1 MLIHQKELEEKIVEA
16 NRLYREGNPI
26 MSDKEYDALVEELKT
41 HFPKSKVF
49 EKAIVEES
57 VKGDRM
63 ERLPFPMFSLE
74 KVKMV
79 DEIVRWVKDVWELS
93 PNDRV
98 VITPK
103 YDGISLLVDET
114 TNDCWTRGDGTE
126 GQNSRDHYR
135 YVNHGNPMNKK
146 GCFTFGEAIIP
157 IGMFLKNVKPLGY
170 KSARNAVA
178 GAFNAD
184 DFNAQVLGNTAY
196 VRYGIMDSD
205 RDKSMQLAELRND
218 YGNYAT
224 QYWVT
229 SAGVFDDN
237 KTALTYLNDLFES
250 IKNFKCDGLVIE
262 VDNKTKREELGRLP
276 NGNPRY
282 AIAYKNPDWQERY
295 TTKVQKI
302 EWSVSKDGKA
312 KPVIVFSPVEFD
324 GATVSRCTGYNAKY
338 ITDNHISPN
347 AYIVVSR
354 SGDVIPKH
362 LETVSYSVELFRE
375 MCDGMM
381 ICPSCGN
388 PLKWDETLTDI
399 VCINPDCKEKKIKQ
413 IAYFFATLE
422 TEEMQEATIRKFYEG
437 GLDSVEKIV
446 NVSEK
451 ELSQIGGIGAKLSK
465 KLRGQFD
472 KYADNG
478 VSFAKILTAYN
489 VFGGVIGEK
498 TCQMI
503 FDSLSDEDIDTIF
516 KEGKTPMESLLAV
529 PGVAETTAKIFNNGI
544 GLFFYIIEN
553 SPFPISYVK
562 NNVVL
567 ADNPESVC
575 FTGFRNKQ
583 WEERLVKEGHKIVS
597 SVSKNTTILVTK
609 DKESSSSKIKKAK
622 DLNIPILTPEEFEIR
637 IGWKEI

>member
-16 NRLYREGNPI
+16 NRLYREGNPV
-26 MSDKEYDALVEELKT
+26 MSDKEYDSMKEELER
-41 HFPKSKVF
+41 HFPDSDILKKS
-49 EKAIVEES
+49 IVEES

-63 ERLPFPMFSLE
+63 EKLPYPMFSLE
-74 KVKMV
+74 KVKTV
-79 DEIVRWVKDVWELS
+79 DEIVRWAKDVWELS
-93 PNDRV
+93 SNDRV

-135 YVNHGNPMNKK
+135 YVNHGNPINKR

-157 IGMFLKNVKPLGY
+157 IGMFLKNIKPLGY

-205 RDKSMQLAELRND
+205 RDKSMQLAELYND
-218 YGNYAT
+218 YDPYAT

-229 SAGVFDDN
+229 SAGVFDDE

-262 VDNKTKREELGRLP
+262 VDNKKKRDDLGRLP

-302 EWSVSKDGKA
+302 EWSISKDGKS
-312 KPVIVFSPVEFD
+312 KPVIVFDPVEFD

-338 ITDNHISPN
+338 ITDNHISPK

-375 MCDGMM
+375 MCDSMM
-381 ICPSCGN
+381 ICPSCGE

-413 IAYFFATLE
+413 ITYFFATLE

-446 NVSEK
+446 NASEK

-516 KEGKTPMESLLAV
+516 KEGKAPMKSLLAV

-544 GLFFYIIEN
+544 GIFFNIIED
-553 SPFPISYVK
+553 SPFPISYIK
-562 NNVVL
+562 NNTVL

-575 FTGFRNKQ
+575 FTGFRNKE
-583 WEERLVKEGHKIVS
+583 WEERLSKEGHKVVS
-597 SVSKNTTILVTK
+597 GVSKNTTILVTK
-609 DKESSSSKIKKAK
+609 DKESSSSKVKKAK
-622 DLNIPILTPEEFEIR
+622 ELSIPILTPEEFETKM
-637 IGWKEI
+637 GWKEK

>member
-1 MLIHQKELEEKIVEA
+1 MIIHQKELEEKIIEA
-16 NRLYREGNPI
+16 NRLYREGNPV
-26 MSDKEYDALVEELKT
+26 MSDKEYDSMKESLGKYFPDSDILK
-41 HFPKSKVF
+41 KS
-49 EKAIVEES
+49 IVEES

-63 ERLPFPMFSLE
+63 EKLPFPMFSLE
-74 KVKMV
+74 KVKTV

-196 VRYGIMDSD
+196 IRYGIMDSD
-205 RDKSMQLAELRND
+205 RDKSMQLAELYND
-218 YGNYAT
+218 YDPYAT

-229 SAGVFDDN
+229 SAGVFDDE

-262 VDNKTKREELGRLP
+262 VDNKKKRDDLGRLP

-302 EWSVSKDGKA
+302 EWSISKDGKS
-312 KPVIVFSPVEFD
+312 KPVIVFDPVEFD

-381 ICPSCGN
+381 ICPSCGE
-388 PLKWDETLTDI
+388 PLRWDETLTDI
-399 VCINPDCKEKKIKQ
+399 ICANPDCKEKKIKQ
-413 IAYFFATLE
+413 ITYFFATLE

-446 NVSEK
+446 NASEK

-544 GLFFYIIEN
+544 GLFFYIIGS

-562 NNVVL
+562 NNTVL

-575 FTGFRNKQ
+575 FTGFRNKE
-583 WEERLVKEGHKIVS
+583 WEERLSKEGHKVVS
-597 SVSKNTTILVTK
+597 GVSKNTTILVTK
-609 DKESSSSKIKKAK
+609 DKESSSSKVKKAK
-622 DLNIPILTPEEFEIR
+622 ELSIPILTPEEFETKM
-637 IGWKEI
+637 GWKEK

>member
-16 NRLYREGNPI
+16 NRLYREGNPV
-26 MSDKEYDALVEELKT
+26 MSDKEYDRMKEELER
-41 HFPKSKVF
+41 HFPDSDILKKS
-49 EKAIVEES
+49 IVEES

-63 ERLPFPMFSLE
+63 EKLPYPMFSLE
-74 KVKMV
+74 KVKTV

-93 PNDRV
+93 SNDRI

-205 RDKSMQLAELRND
+205 RDKSMQLAELYND
-218 YGNYAT
+218 YDPYAT

-229 SAGVFDDN
+229 SAGVFDDE

-262 VDNKTKREELGRLP
+262 VDNKKKRGDLGRLP

-302 EWSVSKDGKA
+302 EWSVSKDGKS
-312 KPVIVFSPVEFD
+312 KPVIVFDPVEFD
-324 GATVSRCTGYNAKY
+324 GATVTRCTGYNAKY
-338 ITDNHISPN
+338 ITDNHICPN
-347 AYIVVSR
+347 AYIVVTR

-362 LETVSYSVELFRE
+362 LETLKYSVECFE
-375 MCDGMM
+375 GMCDSMM
-381 ICPSCGN
+381 FCPSCGE
-388 PLKWDETLTDI
+388 PLRWDANLTDL
-399 VCINPDCKEKKIKQ
+399 VCVNPNCDEKAVKQ
-413 IAYFFATLE
+413 LVYFFATLG

-446 NVSEK
+446 NASEK

-503 FDSLSDEDIDTIF
+503 FDSLSDEDVKVLFNDGTLPNKTLLSID
-516 KEGKTPMESLLAV
+516 
-529 PGVAETTAKIFNNGI
+529 GVAETTATSFNNG
-544 GLFFYIIEN
+544 LAVFFNIIED

-575 FTGFRNKQ
+575 FTGFRNKE
-583 WEERLVKEGHKIVS
+583 WEERLSKEGHKVVS
-597 SVSKNTTILVTK
+597 GVSKNTTILVTK
-609 DKESSSSKIKKAK
+609 DKESSSSKVKKAK
-622 DLNIPILTPEEFEIR
+622 ELSIPILTPEEFETKMR
-637 IGWKEI
+637 WKEK

>member
-26 MSDKEYDALVEELKT
+26 MSDKEYDSMKESLEKYFPDSDILK
-41 HFPKSKVF
+41 KS
-49 EKAIVEES
+49 IVEES

-63 ERLPFPMFSLE
+63 EKLPYPMFSLE
-74 KVKMV
+74 KVKTV
-79 DEIVRWVKDVWELS
+79 DEIVRWAKDVWGLS
-93 PNDRV
+93 SNDRV

-135 YVNHGNPMNKK
+135 YVNHGNPMGKK
-146 GCFTFGEAIIP
+146 SCFTFGEAIIP

-205 RDKSMQLAELRND
+205 RDKSMQLAELYNGYD
-218 YGNYAT
+218 PYAT

-262 VDNKTKREELGRLP
+262 VDNKKKRDVLGRLP

-282 AIAYKNPDWQERY
+282 AIAYKNPDWQERH

-302 EWSVSKDGKA
+302 EWSISKDGKS
-312 KPVIVFSPVEFD
+312 KPVIVFDPVEFD

-362 LETVSYSVELFRE
+362 LETVGYSVELFRE
-375 MCDGMM
+375 MCDSMM
-381 ICPSCGN
+381 TCPSCGE

-422 TEEMQEATIRKFYEG
+422 TEEMQEATVRKFYEG
-437 GLDSVEKIV
+437 GVDSVGKIV
-446 NVSEK
+446 NASEK

-503 FDSLSDEDIDTIF
+503 FDSLSKEDIDTIF
-516 KEGKTPMESLLAV
+516 KEGKAPMESLLAV

-544 GLFFYIIEN
+544 GTFFYIIGS

-562 NNVVL
+562 NNTVL

-575 FTGFRNKQ
+575 FTGFRNKE
-583 WEERLVKEGHKIVS
+583 WEERLSKEGHKVVS
-597 SVSKNTTILVTK
+597 GVSKNTTILVTK
-609 DKESSSSKIKKAK
+609 DKESSSSKVKKAK
-622 DLNIPILTPEEFEIR
+622 ELSVLILTPEEFETKM
-637 IGWKEI
+637 GWKEK

>member
-26 MSDKEYDALVEELKT
+26 MSDKEYDSMKEGLEKYFPDSDILK
-41 HFPKSKVF
+41 KS
-49 EKAIVEES
+49 IVEES

-63 ERLPFPMFSLE
+63 EKLPYPMFSLE
-74 KVKMV
+74 KVKTV
-79 DEIVRWVKDVWELS
+79 DEIVRWAKDVWGLS
-93 PNDRV
+93 SNDRV

-135 YVNHGNPMNKK
+135 YVNHGNPMNKR

-282 AIAYKNPDWQERY
+282 AIAYKNPDWQERF
-295 TTKVQKI
+295 TTKVKKI
-302 EWSVSKDGKA
+302 EWSISKDGKA
-312 KPVIVFSPVEFD
+312 KPVIVFDPVEFD

-437 GLDSVEKIV
+437 GLDSVKKIV
-446 NVSEK
+446 NASEK

-575 FTGFRNKQ
+575 FTGFRNKE
-583 WEERLVKEGHKIVS
+583 WEERLSKEGYKVVS
-597 SVSKNTTILVTK
+597 GVSKNTTILVTK
-609 DKESSSSKIKKAK
+609 DKESSSSKVKKAK
-622 DLNIPILTPEEFEIR
+622 ELSIPILTPEEFEIKM
-637 IGWKEI
+637 GWKEK

>member
-1 MLIHQKELEEKIVEA
+1 MHQKELEEKFVEA
-16 NRLYREGNPI
+16 NRLYREGNPV
-26 MSDKEYDALVEELKT
+26 MTDKEYDRMKEELER
-41 HFPKSKVF
+41 HFPDSDILK
-49 EKAIVEES
+49 KAIVEES

-63 ERLPFPMFSLE
+63 EKLPFPMFSLE
-74 KVKMV
+74 KVKTV
-79 DEIVRWVKDVWELS
+79 DEIVRWIKDVWELS
-93 PNDRV
+93 SNDRI

-196 VRYGIMDSD
+196 IRYGIMDSD
-205 RDKSMQLAELRND
+205 RDKSMQLAELYND
-218 YGNYAT
+218 YDPYAT

-312 KPVIVFSPVEFD
+312 KPVIVFDPVEFD

-446 NVSEK
+446 NASEK

-516 KEGKTPMESLLAV
+516 KEDKAPKKSLLAV

-544 GLFFYIIEN
+544 GIFFNIIED

-562 NNVVL
+562 NNTVL

-575 FTGFRNKQ
+575 FTGFRNKE
-583 WEERLVKEGHKIVS
+583 WEERLSKEGHKVVS
-597 SVSKNTTILVTK
+597 GVSKNTTILVTK
-609 DKESSSSKIKKAK
+609 DKESSSSKVKKAK
-622 DLNIPILTPEEFEIR
+622 ELSIPILTPEEFETKM
-637 IGWKEI
+637 GWKER

>member
-26 MSDKEYDALVEELKT
+26 MSDKEYDSMKEGLEKYFPDSDILK
-41 HFPKSKVF
+41 KS
-49 EKAIVEES
+49 IVEES

-63 ERLPFPMFSLE
+63 EKLPYPMFSLE
-74 KVKMV
+74 KVKTV
-79 DEIVRWVKDVWELS
+79 DEIVRWTKDVWGLS
-93 PNDRV
+93 SNDRI

-229 SAGVFDDN
+229 SAGVFDDE

-381 ICPSCGN
+381 ICPSCGE
-388 PLKWDETLTDI
+388 PLRWDANLTDL
-399 VCINPDCKEKKIKQ
+399 VCVNPNCDEKAVKQ
-413 IAYFFATLE
+413 LVYFFATLG
-422 TEEMQEATIRKFYEG
+422 TEEMQEATVRKLYKG
-437 GLDSVEKIV
+437 GLLSVENIV
-446 NVSEK
+446 NATEK
-451 ELSQIGGIGAKLSK
+451 ELEKIEGIGKSLSK
-465 KLRGQFD
+465 KLRKQFD
-472 KYADNG
+472 SYVDDG
-478 VSFAKILTAYN
+478 VPFARILTAYN

-503 FDSLSDEDIDTIF
+503 FNSLSKDQIDYMF
-516 KEGKTPMESLLAV
+516 ENGEVPLKDLLSID
-529 PGVAETTAKIFNNGI
+529 GIAETTAKAFNDGLK
-544 GLFFYIIEN
+544 LFFYLCSGTPVSISFIQEETVEN
-553 SPFPISYVK
+553 
-562 NNVVL
+562 
-567 ADNPESVC
+567 DNPESVC

-583 WEERLVKEGHKIVS
+583 WEERLVKEGHKVVS
-597 SVSKNTTILVTK
+597 GVSKNTTILVTK
-609 DKESSSSKIKKAK
+609 DKESSSSKVKKAK
-622 DLNIPILTPEEFEIR
+622 DLNIPILTPEEFEIK

>member
-1 MLIHQKELEEKIVEA
+1 MIIHQKELEEKIIEA

-26 MSDKEYDALVEELKT
+26 MSDKEYDSMKERLEK
-41 HFPKSKVF
+41 HFPDSDILK
-49 EKAIVEES
+49 KAIVEES

-74 KVKMV
+74 KVKTV

-93 PNDRV
+93 SNDRV

-196 VRYGIMDSD
+196 IRYGIMDSD
-205 RDKSMQLAELRND
+205 RDKSMQLAELYND
-218 YGNYAT
+218 YDPYAT

-295 TTKVQKI
+295 TTKVKKI

-312 KPVIVFSPVEFD
+312 KPVIVFDPVEFD

-381 ICPSCGN
+381 ICPSCGE
-388 PLKWDETLTDI
+388 PLRWDANLTDL
-399 VCINPDCKEKKIKQ
+399 VCVNPNCDEKAVKQ
-413 IAYFFATLE
+413 LVYFFATLG
-422 TEEMQEATIRKFYEG
+422 TEEMQEATVRKLYKG
-437 GLDSVEKIV
+437 GLLSVENIV
-446 NVSEK
+446 NATEK
-451 ELSQIGGIGAKLSK
+451 ELEKIEGIGKSLSK
-465 KLRGQFD
+465 KLRKQFD
-472 KYADNG
+472 SYVDDG
-478 VSFAKILTAYN
+478 VPFARILTAYN

-503 FDSLSDEDIDTIF
+503 FNSLSKDQIDYMF
-516 KEGKTPMESLLAV
+516 ENGEVPLKDLLSID
-529 PGVAETTAKIFNNGI
+529 GIAETTAKAFNDGLK
-544 GLFFYIIEN
+544 LFFYLCSGTPVSISFIQEETVEN
-553 SPFPISYVK
+553 
-562 NNVVL
+562 
-567 ADNPESVC
+567 DNPESVC

-583 WEERLVKEGHKIVS
+583 WEERLVKEGHKVVS
-597 SVSKNTTILVTK
+597 GVSKNTTILVTK
-609 DKESSSSKIKKAK
+609 DKESSSSKVKKAK
-622 DLNIPILTPEEFEIR
+622 ELSIPILTPEEFETKMR
-637 IGWKEI
+637 WKEK

>member
-26 MSDKEYDALVEELKT
+26 MSDKEYDSMKEGLEKYFPDSDILK
-41 HFPKSKVF
+41 KS
-49 EKAIVEES
+49 IVEES

-63 ERLPFPMFSLE
+63 EKLPYPMFSLE
-74 KVKMV
+74 KVKTV
-79 DEIVRWVKDVWELS
+79 DEIVRWTKDVWGLS
-93 PNDRV
+93 SNDRI

-196 VRYGIMDSD
+196 IRYGIMDSD
-205 RDKSMQLAELRND
+205 RDKSMQLAELYND
-218 YGNYAT
+218 YDPYAT

-229 SAGVFDDN
+229 SAGVFDDE

-381 ICPSCGN
+381 ICPSCGE
-388 PLKWDETLTDI
+388 PLRWDANLTDL
-399 VCINPDCKEKKIKQ
+399 VCVNPNCDEKAVKQ
-413 IAYFFATLE
+413 LVYFFATLG
-422 TEEMQEATIRKFYEG
+422 TEEMQEATVRKLYKG
-437 GLDSVEKIV
+437 GLLSVENIV
-446 NVSEK
+446 NATEK
-451 ELSQIGGIGAKLSK
+451 ELEKIEGIGKSLSK
-465 KLRGQFD
+465 KLRKQFD
-472 KYADNG
+472 SYVDDG
-478 VSFAKILTAYN
+478 VPFARILTAYN

-503 FDSLSDEDIDTIF
+503 FNSLSKDQIDYMF
-516 KEGKTPMESLLAV
+516 ENGEVPLKDLLSID
-529 PGVAETTAKIFNNGI
+529 GIAETTAKAFNDGLK
-544 GLFFYIIEN
+544 LFFYLCSGTPVSISFIQEETVEN
-553 SPFPISYVK
+553 
-562 NNVVL
+562 
-567 ADNPESVC
+567 DNPESVC

-583 WEERLVKEGHKIVS
+583 WEERLVKEGHKVVS
-597 SVSKNTTILVTK
+597 GVSKNTTILVTK
-609 DKESSSSKIKKAK
+609 DKESSSSKVKKAK
-622 DLNIPILTPEEFEIR
+622 DLNIPILTPEEFEIK

>member
-16 NRLYREGNPI
+16 NRLYREGNPVI
-26 MSDKEYDALVEELKT
+26 SDKEYDRMKEELER
-41 HFPKSKVF
+41 HFPDSDILK
-49 EKAIVEES
+49 KAIVEES

-74 KVKMV
+74 KVKTV
-79 DEIVRWVKDVWELS
+79 DEIVRWAKDVWELS

-103 YDGISLLVDET
+103 YDGISLLVDEI

-146 GCFTFGEAIIP
+146 GCFTFGEAIVP

-282 AIAYKNPDWQERY
+282 AIAYKNPDWQERFI
-295 TTKVQKI
+295 TKVKKI
-302 EWSVSKDGKA
+302 EWSISKDGKA
-312 KPVIVFSPVEFD
+312 KPVIVFDPVEFD

-338 ITDNHISPN
+338 ITDNHICPN
-347 AYIVVSR
+347 AYIVVTR

-362 LETVSYSVELFRE
+362 LETLKYSVECFE
-375 MCDGMM
+375 GMCDSMM
-381 ICPSCGN
+381 FCPSCGE
-388 PLKWDETLTDI
+388 PLKWDATLTDL
-399 VCINPDCKEKKIKQ
+399 VCLNLNCDEKAIKQ
-413 IAYFFATLE
+413 LVYFFATLG
-422 TEEMQEATIRKFYEG
+422 TEEMQEATVRKLYKG
-437 GLDSVEKIV
+437 GLFSIEDIINVTKEELEKI
-446 NVSEK
+446 E
-451 ELSQIGGIGAKLSK
+451 GIGKSLSK
-465 KLRGQFD
+465 KLRKQFD
-472 KYADNG
+472 SYVDDG
-478 VSFAKILTAYN
+478 VPFARVLTAYN

-503 FDSLSDEDIDTIF
+503 FNSLTKDQIDYMF
-516 KEGKTPMESLLAV
+516 ENEEVPMKGLLSID
-529 PGVAETTAKIFNNGI
+529 GIAETTAKSFND
-544 GLFFYIIEN
+544 GLKTFFDLCSGTPVSISFIQEETVEN
-553 SPFPISYVK
+553 
-562 NNVVL
+562 
-567 ADNPESVC
+567 DNPESVC

-609 DKESSSSKIKKAK
+609 DKESSSSKVKKAK
-622 DLNIPILTPEEFEIR
+622 ELSIPILTPEEFETKMR
-637 IGWKEI
+637 WKEK

>member
-1 MLIHQKELEEKIVEA
+1 MIKHQKELEEKFVEA

-26 MSDKEYDALVEELKT
+26 MSDKEYDSMKESLEKYFPDSDILK
-41 HFPKSKVF
+41 KS
-49 EKAIVEES
+49 IVEES

-63 ERLPFPMFSLE
+63 EKLPYPMFSLE
-74 KVKMV
+74 KVKTV
-79 DEIVRWVKDVWELS
+79 DEIAKWVKDVWKLLS
-93 PNDRV
+93 NDRI

-146 GCFTFGEAIIP
+146 GYFTFGEAIIP
-157 IGMFLKNVKPLGY
+157 VGMFLKNVKPLGY
-170 KSARNAVA
+170 KSARNSVA

-184 DFNAQVLGNTAY
+184 EMNPQVLGNTAY
-196 VRYGIMDSD
+196 IRYGIMDLD
-205 RDKSMQLAELRND
+205 RDKSLQLAELYNT
-218 YGNYAT
+218 YEPYAT

-229 SAGVFDDN
+229 SASIFDDE
-237 KTALTYLNDLFES
+237 KSAFDYLNELFELT
-250 IKNFKCDGLVIE
+250 KNFKCDGLVIE
-262 VDNKTKREELGRLP
+262 VDNKKKRDDLGRLP

-302 EWSVSKDGKA
+302 EWSISKDGKS
-312 KPVIVFSPVEFD
+312 KPVIVFDPVEFD

-362 LETVSYSVELFRE
+362 LETVGYSVELFRE
-375 MCDGMM
+375 MCDSMM
-381 ICPSCGN
+381 ICPSCGE

-399 VCINPDCKEKKIKQ
+399 VCTNPDCKEKKIKQ
-413 IAYFFATLE
+413 ITYFFTTLE

-437 GLDSVEKIV
+437 GLDSVGKIV
-446 NVSEK
+446 NASEK
-451 ELSQIGGIGAKLSK
+451 ELSQIGGIGTKLSK

-516 KEGKTPMESLLAV
+516 KEGKAPMESLLAV

-544 GLFFYIIEN
+544 GIFFYIIGS

-562 NNVVL
+562 NNTVL

-575 FTGFRNKQ
+575 FTGFRNKE
-583 WEERLVKEGHKIVS
+583 WEERLPKEGHKVVS
-597 SVSKNTTILVTK
+597 GVSKNTTILVTK
-609 DKESSSSKIKKAK
+609 DKESSSSKVKKAK
-622 DLNIPILTPEEFEIR
+622 ELSIPILTPEEFETKM
-637 IGWKEI
+637 GWKEK

>member
-1 MLIHQKELEEKIVEA
+1 MIIHQKELEEKIIEA

-26 MSDKEYDALVEELKT
+26 MSDKEYDSMKERLEK
-41 HFPKSKVF
+41 HFPDSDILK
-49 EKAIVEES
+49 KAIVEES

-74 KVKMV
+74 KVKTV

-93 PNDRV
+93 SNDRV

-196 VRYGIMDSD
+196 IRYGIMDPD
-205 RDKSMQLAELRND
+205 RDKSMQLAELYND
-218 YGNYAT
+218 YDPYAT

-446 NVSEK
+446 NASEK

-516 KEGKTPMESLLAV
+516 KKGKAPMKSLLAV
-529 PGVAETTAKIFNNGI
+529 PGVAKTTANIFNNGI
-544 GLFFYIIEN
+544 GIFFYIIEN

-575 FTGFRNKQ
+575 FTGFRNKE
-583 WEERLVKEGHKIVS
+583 WEERLSKEGHKVAS
-597 SVSKNTTILVTK
+597 GVSKNTTILVTK
-609 DKESSSSKIKKAK
+609 DKESSSSKVKKAK
-622 DLNIPILTPEEFEIR
+622 ELSIPILTPEEFEIK

>member
-16 NRLYREGNPI
+16 NRLYREGNPV
-26 MSDKEYDALVEELKT
+26 MSDKEYDRMKEELER
-41 HFPKSKVF
+41 HFPDSDILK
-49 EKAIVEES
+49 KAIVEES

-74 KVKMV
+74 KVKTV
-79 DEIVRWVKDVWELS
+79 DEIVRWIKDVWELS
-93 PNDRV
+93 TNDRV

-196 VRYGIMDSD
+196 IRYGIMDSD
-205 RDKSMQLAELRND
+205 RDKSMQLAELYND
-218 YGNYAT
+218 YDPYAT

-229 SAGVFDDN
+229 SVGVFDDE

-262 VDNKTKREELGRLP
+262 VDNKKKRDGLGRLP

-282 AIAYKNPDWQERY
+282 AIAYKNPDWQERH

-302 EWSVSKDGKA
+302 EWSISKDGKS
-312 KPVIVFSPVEFD
+312 KPVIVFDPVEFD

-362 LETVSYSVELFRE
+362 LETVGYSVELFRE
-375 MCDGMM
+375 MCDSMM
-381 ICPSCGN
+381 ICPSCGE

-413 IAYFFATLE
+413 ITYFFATLE

-446 NVSEK
+446 NASEK

-503 FDSLSDEDIDTIF
+503 FDSLSDEDIDVIF
-516 KEGKTPMESLLAV
+516 KEGKTPMESLLVV

-544 GLFFYIIEN
+544 GIFFYIIGS

-562 NNVVL
+562 NNTVL

-575 FTGFRNKQ
+575 FTGFRNKE
-583 WEERLVKEGHKIVS
+583 WEERLSKEGHKVVS
-597 SVSKNTTILVTK
+597 GVSKNTTILVTK
-609 DKESSSSKIKKAK
+609 DKESSSSKVKKAK
-622 DLNIPILTPEEFEIR
+622 ELSVLILTPEEFETKM
-637 IGWKEI
+637 GWKEK

>member
-1 MLIHQKELEEKIVEA
+1 MLIHQKELEEKIIEA

-26 MSDKEYDALVEELKT
+26 MSDKEYDSMKEGLEKYFPDSDILK
-41 HFPKSKVF
+41 
-49 EKAIVEES
+49 KAIVEES

-74 KVKMV
+74 KVKTV

-135 YVNHGNPMNKK
+135 YVNHGNPMNKR

-302 EWSVSKDGKA
+302 EWSISKDGKA

-362 LETVSYSVELFRE
+362 LETLKYSVECFE
-375 MCDGMM
+375 GMCDSMM
-381 ICPSCGN
+381 FCPSCGE
-388 PLKWDETLTDI
+388 PLRWDANLTDL
-399 VCINPDCKEKKIKQ
+399 VCVNPNCDEKAVKQ
-413 IAYFFATLE
+413 LVYFFATLG
-422 TEEMQEATIRKFYEG
+422 TEEMQEATVRKLYKG
-437 GLDSVEKIV
+437 GLLSVENIV
-446 NVSEK
+446 NATEK
-451 ELSQIGGIGAKLSK
+451 ELEKIEGIGKSLSK
-465 KLRGQFD
+465 KLRKQFD
-472 KYADNG
+472 SYVDDG
-478 VSFAKILTAYN
+478 VPFARILTAYN

-503 FDSLSDEDIDTIF
+503 FNSLSKDQIDYMF
-516 KEGKTPMESLLAV
+516 ENGEVPLKDLLSID
-529 PGVAETTAKIFNNGI
+529 GIAETTAKAFNDGLK
-544 GLFFYIIEN
+544 LFFYLCSGTPVSISFIQEETVEN
-553 SPFPISYVK
+553 
-562 NNVVL
+562 
-567 ADNPESVC
+567 DNPESVC

-609 DKESSSSKIKKAK
+609 DKESSSSKVKKAK
-622 DLNIPILTPEEFEIR
+622 ELSIPILTPEEFETKMR
-637 IGWKEI
+637 WKEK

>member
-1 MLIHQKELEEKIVEA
+1 MIIHQKELEEKIIEA

-26 MSDKEYDALVEELKT
+26 MSDKEYDSMKESLEKYFPDSDILK
-41 HFPKSKVF
+41 KS
-49 EKAIVEES
+49 IVEES

-63 ERLPFPMFSLE
+63 EKLPYPMFSLE
-74 KVKMV
+74 KVKTV

-93 PNDRV
+93 SNDRI

-205 RDKSMQLAELRND
+205 RDKSMQLAELYND
-218 YGNYAT
+218 YDPYTT

-229 SAGVFDDN
+229 SAGVFDDE

-262 VDNKTKREELGRLP
+262 VDNKKKRGDLGRLP

-446 NVSEK
+446 NASEK
-451 ELSQIGGIGAKLSK
+451 ELSQIEGIGAKLSK

-503 FDSLSDEDIDTIF
+503 FDSLSGEDIDTIF
-516 KEGKTPMESLLAV
+516 KEGKTPMESLLVV

-544 GLFFYIIEN
+544 GIFFYIIGS

-562 NNVVL
+562 NNTVL

-575 FTGFRNKQ
+575 FTGFRNKE
-583 WEERLVKEGHKIVS
+583 WEERLSKEGHKVVS
-597 SVSKNTTILVTK
+597 GVSKNTTILVTK
-609 DKESSSSKIKKAK
+609 DKESSSSKVKKAK
-622 DLNIPILTPEEFEIR
+622 GLSIPILTPEEFETKMR
-637 IGWKEI
+637 WKER

>member
-1 MLIHQKELEEKIVEA
+1 MIKHQKELEEKFVEA
-16 NRLYREGNPI
+16 NRLYREGNPV
-26 MSDKEYDALVEELKT
+26 MSDKEYDRMKEELER
-41 HFPKSKVF
+41 HFPDSDILKKS
-49 EKAIVEES
+49 IVEES

-63 ERLPFPMFSLE
+63 EKLPYPMFSLE
-74 KVKMV
+74 KVKTV
-79 DEIVRWVKDVWELS
+79 DEIVRWIKDVWELS
-93 PNDRV
+93 SNDRI

-196 VRYGIMDSD
+196 IRYGIMDSD
-205 RDKSMQLAELRND
+205 RDKSMQLAELYND
-218 YGNYAT
+218 YNPYAT
-224 QYWVT
+224 QYCVT
-229 SAGVFDDN
+229 YAGVFDN
-237 KTALTYLNDLFES
+237 EKTVLIYLNDLFES

-262 VDNKTKREELGRLP
+262 VDSKKKRDDLGRLP

-302 EWSVSKDGKA
+302 EWSISKDGKS
-312 KPVIVFSPVEFD
+312 KPVIVFDPVEFD

-381 ICPSCGN
+381 ICPSCRE
-388 PLKWDETLTDI
+388 PLRWDETLTDI

-413 IAYFFATLE
+413 ITYFFATLE

-446 NVSEK
+446 NASEK
-451 ELSQIGGIGAKLSK
+451 ELSQIEGIGAKLSK
-465 KLRGQFD
+465 KLRKQFD
-472 KYADNG
+472 SYAENG
-478 VSFAKILTAYN
+478 VPFAKLLSAYN

-516 KEGKTPMESLLAV
+516 KEGKAPMKSLLAV

-544 GLFFYIIEN
+544 GIFFNIIED
-553 SPFPISYVK
+553 SPFPISYIK
-562 NNVVL
+562 NNTVL

-575 FTGFRNKQ
+575 FTGFRNKE
-583 WEERLVKEGHKIVS
+583 WEERLSKEGHKVVS
-597 SVSKNTTILVTK
+597 GVSKNTTILVTK
-609 DKESSSSKIKKAK
+609 DKESSSSKVKKAK
-622 DLNIPILTPEEFEIR
+622 DLNIPILTPEEFEIK

>member
-1 MLIHQKELEEKIVEA
+1 MLIHQKELEEKIIEA
-16 NRLYREGNPI
+16 NRLYREGKPV
-26 MSDKEYDALVEELKT
+26 MTDKEYDSMKEGLEKYFPDSDILK
-41 HFPKSKVF
+41 
-49 EKAIVEES
+49 KAIVEKS

-282 AIAYKNPDWQERY
+282 AIAYKNPDWQERF
-295 TTKVQKI
+295 TTKVKKI
-302 EWSVSKDGKA
+302 EWSISKDGKA
-312 KPVIVFSPVEFD
+312 KPVIVFDPVEFD

-381 ICPSCGN
+381 ICPSCGE
-388 PLKWDETLTDI
+388 PLKWDETFTDI

-437 GLDSVEKIV
+437 GLDSVEKIA
-446 NVSEK
+446 NASEK

-575 FTGFRNKQ
+575 FTGFRNKE
-583 WEERLVKEGHKIVS
+583 WEERLSKEGHKVVS
-597 SVSKNTTILVTK
+597 GVSKNTTILVTK
-609 DKESSSSKIKKAK
+609 DKESSSSKVKKAK
-622 DLNIPILTPEEFEIR
+622 ELSIPILTPEEFETKMR
-637 IGWKEI
+637 WKEK

>member
-26 MSDKEYDALVEELKT
+26 MSDKEYDRMKEELGR
-41 HFPKSKVF
+41 HFPDSDILK
-49 EKAIVEES
+49 KAIVEES

-74 KVKMV
+74 KVKTV

-93 PNDRV
+93 LNDRV

-126 GQNSRDHYR
+126 GQNSRGHYR
-135 YVNHGNPMNKK
+135 YVNHGNPMNKR

-282 AIAYKNPDWQERY
+282 AIAYKNPDWQERF
-295 TTKVQKI
+295 TTKVKKI
-302 EWSVSKDGKA
+302 EWSISKDGKA
-312 KPVIVFSPVEFD
+312 KPVIVFSSVEFD

-381 ICPSCGN
+381 FCPSCGE
-388 PLKWDETLTDI
+388 PLRWDANLTDL
-399 VCINPDCKEKKIKQ
+399 VCVNPNCDEKAVKQ
-413 IAYFFATLE
+413 LVYFFATLG
-422 TEEMQEATIRKFYEG
+422 TEEMQEATVRKLYKG
-437 GLDSVEKIV
+437 GLLSVENIV
-446 NVSEK
+446 NATEK
-451 ELSQIGGIGAKLSK
+451 ELEKIEGIGKSLSK
-465 KLRGQFD
+465 KLRKQFD
-472 KYADNG
+472 SYVDDG
-478 VSFAKILTAYN
+478 VPFARILTAYN

-503 FDSLSDEDIDTIF
+503 FNSLSKDQIDYMF
-516 KEGKTPMESLLAV
+516 ENGEVPLKDLLSID
-529 PGVAETTAKIFNNGI
+529 GIAETTAKAFNDGLK
-544 GLFFYIIEN
+544 LFFYLCSGTPVSISFIQEETVEN
-553 SPFPISYVK
+553 
-562 NNVVL
+562 
-567 ADNPESVC
+567 DNPESVC

-583 WEERLVKEGHKIVS
+583 WEERLVKEGHKVVS
-597 SVSKNTTILVTK
+597 GVSKNTTILVTK
-609 DKESSSSKIKKAK
+609 DKESSSSKVKKAK
-622 DLNIPILTPEEFEIR
+622 ELSIPILTPEEFETKMR
-637 IGWKEI
+637 WKEK

>member
-16 NRLYREGNPI
+16 NRLYREGNPV
-26 MSDKEYDALVEELKT
+26 MSDKEYDRMKEELER
-41 HFPKSKVF
+41 HFPDSDILKKS
-49 EKAIVEES
+49 IVEES

-63 ERLPFPMFSLE
+63 EKLPYPMFSLE
-74 KVKMV
+74 KVKGV
-79 DEIVRWVKDVWELS
+79 DEIVRWIKDVWELS
-93 PNDRV
+93 SNDRV

-126 GQNSRDHYR
+126 GQNSKDHYR

-196 VRYGIMDSD
+196 IRYGIMDSD
-205 RDKSMQLAELRND
+205 RNKSMQLAELYND
-218 YGNYAT
+218 YDPYAT

-229 SAGVFDDN
+229 SAGVFDDE
-237 KTALTYLNDLFES
+237 KTSLTYLNDLFES

-262 VDNKTKREELGRLP
+262 VDNKKKRDDLGRLP

-295 TTKVQKI
+295 TTKVKKI
-302 EWSVSKDGKA
+302 EWSISKDGKA
-312 KPVIVFSPVEFD
+312 KPVIVFDPVEFD

-375 MCDGMM
+375 MCDGMV

-413 IAYFFATLE
+413 ITYFFATLE
-422 TEEMQEATIRKFYEG
+422 AEEMQEATIRKFYEG

-446 NVSEK
+446 NASEK
-451 ELSQIGGIGAKLSK
+451 ELSQIEGIGAKLSK

-503 FDSLSDEDIDTIF
+503 FDSLSKEDIDTIF
-516 KEGKTPMESLLAV
+516 KEGKTPMESLLVV

-544 GLFFYIIEN
+544 GIFFYIIGS

-562 NNVVL
+562 NNTVL

-575 FTGFRNKQ
+575 FTGFRNKE
-583 WEERLVKEGHKIVS
+583 WEERLSKEGHKVVS
-597 SVSKNTTILVTK
+597 GVSKNTTILVTK
-609 DKESSSSKIKKAK
+609 DKESSSSKVKKAK
-622 DLNIPILTPEEFEIR
+622 GLSIPILTPEEFETKM
-637 IGWKEI
+637 GWKEK

>member
-16 NRLYREGNPI
+16 NRLYREGNPV
-26 MSDKEYDALVEELKT
+26 MSDKEYDSMKEELER
-41 HFPKSKVF
+41 HFPDSDILK
-49 EKAIVEES
+49 KAIVEES
-57 VKGDRM
+57 GKGDRM
-63 ERLPFPMFSLE
+63 EKLPFPMFSLE
-74 KVKMV
+74 KVKTV
-79 DEIVRWVKDVWELS
+79 DEIVRWAKDVWGLS
-93 PNDRV
+93 SNDRV

-135 YVNHGNPMNKK
+135 YVNHGNPINKR

-205 RDKSMQLAELRND
+205 RDKSMQLAELYND
-218 YGNYAT
+218 YDPYAT

-229 SAGVFDDN
+229 SAGVFDDE

-302 EWSVSKDGKA
+302 EWNISKDGKS
-312 KPVIVFSPVEFD
+312 KPVIVFDPVEFD

-375 MCDGMM
+375 MCDSMM
-381 ICPSCGN
+381 ICPSCGE

-413 IAYFFATLE
+413 ITYFFATLE

-446 NVSEK
+446 NASEK

-489 VFGGVIGEK
+489 VFGGVIGGK

-544 GLFFYIIEN
+544 GLFFYIIGS

-562 NNVVL
+562 NNTVL

-575 FTGFRNKQ
+575 FTGFRNKE
-583 WEERLVKEGHKIVS
+583 WEERLSKEGHKVVS
-597 SVSKNTTILVTK
+597 GVSKNTTILVTK
-609 DKESSSSKIKKAK
+609 DKESSSSKVKKAK
-622 DLNIPILTPEEFEIR
+622 ELSIPILTPEEFETKM
-637 IGWKEI
+637 GWKEK

>member
-26 MSDKEYDALVEELKT
+26 MSDKEYDSMKERLEK
-41 HFPKSKVF
+41 HFPDSDILK
-49 EKAIVEES
+49 KAIVEES

-63 ERLPFPMFSLE
+63 EKLPYPMFSLE
-74 KVKMV
+74 KVKTV
-79 DEIVRWVKDVWELS
+79 DEIVRWTKDVWGLS
-93 PNDRV
+93 SNDRI

-135 YVNHGNPMNKK
+135 YVNHGNPMNKR

-196 VRYGIMDSD
+196 VRYGIMNSD

-302 EWSVSKDGKA
+302 EWSISKDGKA
-312 KPVIVFSPVEFD
+312 KPVIVFDPVEFD

-362 LETVSYSVELFRE
+362 LETVGYSVELFRE

-399 VCINPDCKEKKIKQ
+399 VCINPDCKEKIIKQ
-413 IAYFFATLE
+413 ITYFFATLE

-446 NVSEK
+446 NASEK
-451 ELSQIGGIGAKLSK
+451 ELSQIEGIGAKLSK
-465 KLRGQFD
+465 KLRKQFD
-472 KYADNG
+472 SYAENG
-478 VSFAKILTAYN
+478 VPFAKLLSAYN

-516 KEGKTPMESLLAV
+516 KEGKAPMKSLLAV

-544 GLFFYIIEN
+544 GIFFNIIED

-575 FTGFRNKQ
+575 FTGFRNKE
-583 WEERLVKEGHKIVS
+583 WEERLSKEGHKVVS
-597 SVSKNTTILVTK
+597 GVSKNTTILVTK
-609 DKESSSSKIKKAK
+609 DKESSSSKVKKAK
-622 DLNIPILTPEEFEIR
+622 ELSVLILTPEEFETKM
-637 IGWKEI
+637 GWKER

>member
-1 MLIHQKELEEKIVEA
+1 MIIHQKELEEKIIEA

-26 MSDKEYDALVEELKT
+26 MSDKEYDSMKESLEKYFPDSDILK
-41 HFPKSKVF
+41 KS
-49 EKAIVEES
+49 IVEES

-63 ERLPFPMFSLE
+63 EKLPYPMFSLE
-74 KVKMV
+74 KVKTV

-93 PNDRV
+93 SNDRI

-205 RDKSMQLAELRND
+205 RDKSMQLAELYND
-218 YGNYAT
+218 YDPYAT

-229 SAGVFDDN
+229 SAGVFDDE

-262 VDNKTKREELGRLP
+262 VDNKKKRGDLGRLP

-446 NVSEK
+446 NASEK

-544 GLFFYIIEN
+544 GIFFNIIED

-575 FTGFRNKQ
+575 FTGFRNKE
-583 WEERLVKEGHKIVS
+583 WEERLSKEGHKVVS
-597 SVSKNTTILVTK
+597 GVSKNTTILVTK
-609 DKESSSSKIKKAK
+609 DKESSSSKVKKAK
-622 DLNIPILTPEEFEIR
+622 ELSVLILTPEEFETKM
-637 IGWKEI
+637 GWKEK

>member
-26 MSDKEYDALVEELKT
+26 MSDKEYDSMKESLEKYFPDSDILK
-41 HFPKSKVF
+41 KS
-49 EKAIVEES
+49 IVEES

-63 ERLPFPMFSLE
+63 EKLPYPMFSLE
-74 KVKMV
+74 KVKTV
-79 DEIVRWVKDVWELS
+79 DEIVRWIKDVWELS
-93 PNDRV
+93 SNDRV

-184 DFNAQVLGNTAY
+184 DFNTQVLGNTAY
-196 VRYGIMDSD
+196 IRYGIMDSD
-205 RDKSMQLAELRND
+205 RDKSMQLAELYNGYD
-218 YGNYAT
+218 PYST

-229 SAGVFDDN
+229 SAGVFDDE

-276 NGNPRY
+276 NRNPRY

-295 TTKVQKI
+295 TTKVKKI

-312 KPVIVFSPVEFD
+312 KPVIVFDPVEFD

-381 ICPSCGN
+381 ICPSCGE
-388 PLKWDETLTDI
+388 PLRWDVNLTDL
-399 VCINPDCKEKKIKQ
+399 VCVNPNCDEKAVKQ
-413 IAYFFATLE
+413 LVYFFATLG
-422 TEEMQEATIRKFYEG
+422 TEEMQEATVRKLYKG
-437 GLDSVEKIV
+437 GLLSVENIV
-446 NVSEK
+446 NATEK
-451 ELSQIGGIGAKLSK
+451 ELEKIEGIGKSLSK
-465 KLRGQFD
+465 KLRKQFD
-472 KYADNG
+472 SYVDDG
-478 VSFAKILTAYN
+478 VPFARILTAYN

-503 FDSLSDEDIDTIF
+503 FNSLSKDQIDYMF
-516 KEGKTPMESLLAV
+516 ENGEVPLKDLLSID
-529 PGVAETTAKIFNNGI
+529 GIAETTAKAFNDGLK
-544 GLFFYIIEN
+544 LFFYLCSGTPVSISFIQEETVEN
-553 SPFPISYVK
+553 
-562 NNVVL
+562 
-567 ADNPESVC
+567 DNPESVC

-583 WEERLVKEGHKIVS
+583 WEERLVKEGHKVVS
-597 SVSKNTTILVTK
+597 GVSKNTTILVTK
-609 DKESSSSKIKKAK
+609 DKESSSSKVKKAK
-622 DLNIPILTPEEFEIR
+622 DLNIPILTPEEFEIK

>member
-26 MSDKEYDALVEELKT
+26 MSDKEYDSMKEGLEKYFPDSDILK
-41 HFPKSKVF
+41 
-49 EKAIVEES
+49 KAIVEES

-63 ERLPFPMFSLE
+63 EKLPYPMFSLE
-74 KVKMV
+74 KVKTV
-79 DEIVRWVKDVWELS
+79 DEIVRWAKDVWGLS
-93 PNDRV
+93 SNDRI

-135 YVNHGNPMNKK
+135 YVNHGNPMNKR

-196 VRYGIMDSD
+196 IRYGIMDSD

-295 TTKVQKI
+295 TTKVKKI

-446 NVSEK
+446 NASEK

-516 KEGKTPMESLLAV
+516 KKGKAPMKSLLAV
-529 PGVAETTAKIFNNGI
+529 PGVAKTTANIFNNGI
-544 GLFFYIIEN
+544 GIFFYIIEN

-575 FTGFRNKQ
+575 FTGFRNKE
-583 WEERLVKEGHKIVS
+583 WEERLSKEGHKVAS
-597 SVSKNTTILVTK
+597 GVSKNTTILVTK
-609 DKESSSSKIKKAK
+609 DKESSSSKVKKAK
-622 DLNIPILTPEEFEIR
+622 ELSIPILTPEEFEIK

>member
-26 MSDKEYDALVEELKT
+26 MSDKEYDSMKESLGR
-41 HFPKSKVF
+41 HFPDSDILK
-49 EKAIVEES
+49 KAIVEES

-74 KVKMV
+74 KVKTV
-79 DEIVRWVKDVWELS
+79 DEIVRWAKDVWGLS
-93 PNDRV
+93 SNDRV

-229 SAGVFDDN
+229 SAGMFDDN

-295 TTKVQKI
+295 TAKVQKI
-302 EWSVSKDGKA
+302 EWSISKDGKA

-362 LETVSYSVELFRE
+362 LETISYSVELFRE

-381 ICPSCGN
+381 ICPSCGE
-388 PLKWDETLTDI
+388 PLRWDANLTDL
-399 VCINPDCKEKKIKQ
+399 VCVNPNCDEKAVKQ
-413 IAYFFATLE
+413 LVYFFATLG
-422 TEEMQEATIRKFYEG
+422 TEEMQEATVRKLYKG
-437 GLDSVEKIV
+437 GLLSVENIV
-446 NVSEK
+446 NATEK
-451 ELSQIGGIGAKLSK
+451 ELEKIEGIGKSLSK
-465 KLRGQFD
+465 KLRKQFD
-472 KYADNG
+472 SYVDDG
-478 VSFAKILTAYN
+478 VPFARILTAYN

-503 FDSLSDEDIDTIF
+503 FNSLSKDQIDYMF
-516 KEGKTPMESLLAV
+516 ENGEVPLKDLLSID
-529 PGVAETTAKIFNNGI
+529 GIAETTAKAFNDGLK
-544 GLFFYIIEN
+544 LFFYLCSGTPVSISFIQEETVEN
-553 SPFPISYVK
+553 
-562 NNVVL
+562 
-567 ADNPESVC
+567 DNPESVC

-583 WEERLVKEGHKIVS
+583 WEERLVKEGHKVVS
-597 SVSKNTTILVTK
+597 GVSKNTTILVTK
-609 DKESSSSKIKKAK
+609 DKESSSSKVKKAK
-622 DLNIPILTPEEFEIR
+622 DLNILILTPEEFEIK

>member
-1 MLIHQKELEEKIVEA
+1 MIKHQKDLEEKIVEA
-16 NRLYREGNPI
+16 NQLYREGNPV
-26 MSDKEYDALVEELKT
+26 MSDKEYDSMKEGLEKYFPDSDILK
-41 HFPKSKVF
+41 
-49 EKAIVEES
+49 KAIVEES

-74 KVKMV
+74 KVKTV

-93 PNDRV
+93 SNDRV

-157 IGMFLKNVKPLGY
+157 VGMFLKNVKPLGY

-262 VDNKTKREELGRLP
+262 VDNKKKRDDLGRLP

-446 NVSEK
+446 NASEK

-575 FTGFRNKQ
+575 FTGFRNKE
-583 WEERLVKEGHKIVS
+583 WEERLSKEGHKVVS
-597 SVSKNTTILVTK
+597 GVSKNTTILVTK
-609 DKESSSSKIKKAK
+609 DKESSSSKVKKAK
-622 DLNIPILTPEEFEIR
+622 ELSIPILTPEEFEAKM
-637 IGWKEI
+637 GWKEK

>member
-1 MLIHQKELEEKIVEA
+1 MIIHQKELEEKIIEA

-26 MSDKEYDALVEELKT
+26 MSDKEYDSMKESLEKYFPDSDILK
-41 HFPKSKVF
+41 KS
-49 EKAIVEES
+49 IVEES

-63 ERLPFPMFSLE
+63 EKLPYPMFSLE
-74 KVKMV
+74 KVKTV
-79 DEIVRWVKDVWELS
+79 DEIVRWTKDVWGLS
-93 PNDRV
+93 SNDRI

-196 VRYGIMDSD
+196 IRYGIMDSD
-205 RDKSMQLAELRND
+205 RDKSMQLAELYND
-218 YGNYAT
+218 YDPYAT

-229 SAGVFDDN
+229 SAGVFDDE

-312 KPVIVFSPVEFD
+312 KPVIVFDPVEFD

-381 ICPSCGN
+381 ICPSCGE
-388 PLKWDETLTDI
+388 PLRWDANLTDL
-399 VCINPDCKEKKIKQ
+399 VCVNPNCDEKAVKQ
-413 IAYFFATLE
+413 LVYFFATLG
-422 TEEMQEATIRKFYEG
+422 TEEMQEATVRKLYKG
-437 GLDSVEKIV
+437 GLLSVENIV
-446 NVSEK
+446 NATEK
-451 ELSQIGGIGAKLSK
+451 ELEKIEGIGKSLSK
-465 KLRGQFD
+465 KLRKQFD
-472 KYADNG
+472 SYVDDG
-478 VSFAKILTAYN
+478 VPFARILTAYN

-503 FDSLSDEDIDTIF
+503 FNSLSKDQIDYMF
-516 KEGKTPMESLLAV
+516 ENGEVPLKDLLSID
-529 PGVAETTAKIFNNGI
+529 GIAETTAKAFNDGLK
-544 GLFFYIIEN
+544 LFFYLCSGTPVSISFIQEETVEN
-553 SPFPISYVK
+553 
-562 NNVVL
+562 
-567 ADNPESVC
+567 DNPESVC

-583 WEERLVKEGHKIVS
+583 WEERLVKEGHKVVS
-597 SVSKNTTILVTK
+597 GVSKNTTILVTK
-609 DKESSSSKIKKAK
+609 DKESSSSKVKKAK
-622 DLNIPILTPEEFEIR
+622 ELSIPILTPEEFETKMR
-637 IGWKEI
+637 WKEK

>member
-16 NRLYREGNPI
+16 NRLYREGNPV
-26 MSDKEYDALVEELKT
+26 MSDKEYDSMKESLEKYFPDSDILK
-41 HFPKSKVF
+41 KS
-49 EKAIVEES
+49 IVEES

-63 ERLPFPMFSLE
+63 EKLPYPMFSLE
-74 KVKMV
+74 KVKTV
-79 DEIVRWVKDVWELS
+79 DEIVRWAKDVWGLS
-93 PNDRV
+93 SNDRV

-205 RDKSMQLAELRND
+205 RDKSMQLAELYND
-218 YGNYAT
+218 YDPYAT

-262 VDNKTKREELGRLP
+262 VDNKKKRDGLGRLP

-302 EWSVSKDGKA
+302 EWNISKDGKS
-312 KPVIVFSPVEFD
+312 KPVIVFDPVEFD

-381 ICPSCGN
+381 ICPSCGE

-413 IAYFFATLE
+413 ITYFFATLE

-446 NVSEK
+446 NASEK

-544 GLFFYIIEN
+544 GLFFYIIGS

-562 NNVVL
+562 NNTVL

-575 FTGFRNKQ
+575 FTGFRNKE
-583 WEERLVKEGHKIVS
+583 WEERLSKEGHKVVS
-597 SVSKNTTILVTK
+597 GVSKNTTILVTK
-609 DKESSSSKIKKAK
+609 DKESSSSKVKKAK
-622 DLNIPILTPEEFEIR
+622 ELSIPILTPEEFETKM
-637 IGWKEI
+637 GWKEK

>member
-16 NRLYREGNPI
+16 NRLYREGNPV
-26 MSDKEYDALVEELKT
+26 MSDKEYDSMKEELER
-41 HFPKSKVF
+41 HFPNSDILK
-49 EKAIVEES
+49 KAIVEES

-282 AIAYKNPDWQERY
+282 AIAYKNPDWQERF
-295 TTKVQKI
+295 TTKVTSI
-302 EWSVSKDGKA
+302 EWSISKDGKS
-312 KPVIVFSPVEFD
+312 KPVIVFDPVEFD
-324 GATVSRCTGYNAKY
+324 GATVTRCTGYNAKY
-338 ITDNHISPN
+338 ITDNHICPN
-347 AYIVVSR
+347 AYIVVTR

-362 LETVSYSVELFRE
+362 LETLKYSVECFE
-375 MCDGMM
+375 GMCDSMM
-381 ICPSCGN
+381 FCPSCGE
-388 PLKWDETLTDI
+388 PLRWDANLTDL
-399 VCINPDCKEKKIKQ
+399 VCVNPNCDEKAVKQ
-413 IAYFFATLE
+413 LVYFFATLG
-422 TEEMQEATIRKFYEG
+422 TEEMQEATVRKLYKG
-437 GLDSVEKIV
+437 GLLSVENIV
-446 NVSEK
+446 NATEK
-451 ELSQIGGIGAKLSK
+451 ELEKIEGIGKSLSK
-465 KLRGQFD
+465 KLRKQFD
-472 KYADNG
+472 SYVDDG
-478 VSFAKILTAYN
+478 VPFARILTAYN

-503 FDSLSDEDIDTIF
+503 FNSLSKDQIDYMF
-516 KEGKTPMESLLAV
+516 ENGEVPLKDLLSID
-529 PGVAETTAKIFNNGI
+529 GIAETTAKAFNDGLK
-544 GLFFYIIEN
+544 LFFYLCSGTPVSISFIQEETVEN
-553 SPFPISYVK
+553 
-562 NNVVL
+562 
-567 ADNPESVC
+567 DNPESVC

-583 WEERLVKEGHKIVS
+583 WEERLVKEGHKVVS
-597 SVSKNTTILVTK
+597 GVSKNTTILVTK
-609 DKESSSSKIKKAK
+609 DKESSSSKVKKAK
-622 DLNIPILTPEEFEIR
+622 DLNIPILTPEEFETKMR
-637 IGWKEI
+637 WKEK

>member
-26 MSDKEYDALVEELKT
+26 MSDKEYDSMKESLGR
-41 HFPKSKVF
+41 HFPDSDILK
-49 EKAIVEES
+49 KAIVEES

-74 KVKMV
+74 KVKTV
-79 DEIVRWVKDVWELS
+79 DEIVRWAKDVWGLS
-93 PNDRV
+93 SNDRV

-126 GQNSRDHYR
+126 GQTSRDHYR

-302 EWSVSKDGKA
+302 EWSISKDGKA

-362 LETVSYSVELFRE
+362 LETISYSVELFRE

-381 ICPSCGN
+381 ICPSCGE
-388 PLKWDETLTDI
+388 PLRWDANLTDL
-399 VCINPDCKEKKIKQ
+399 VCVNPNCDEKAVKQ
-413 IAYFFATLE
+413 LVYFFATLG
-422 TEEMQEATIRKFYEG
+422 TEEMQEATVRKLYKG
-437 GLDSVEKIV
+437 GLLSVENIV
-446 NVSEK
+446 NATEK
-451 ELSQIGGIGAKLSK
+451 ELEKIEGIGKSLSK
-465 KLRGQFD
+465 KLRKQFD
-472 KYADNG
+472 SYVDDG
-478 VSFAKILTAYN
+478 VPFARILTAYN

-503 FDSLSDEDIDTIF
+503 FNSLSKDQIDYMF
-516 KEGKTPMESLLAV
+516 ENGEVPLKDLLSID
-529 PGVAETTAKIFNNGI
+529 GIAETTAKAFNDGLK
-544 GLFFYIIEN
+544 LFFYLCSGTPVSISFIQEETVEN
-553 SPFPISYVK
+553 
-562 NNVVL
+562 
-567 ADNPESVC
+567 DNPESVC

-583 WEERLVKEGHKIVS
+583 WEERLVKEGHKVVS
-597 SVSKNTTILVTK
+597 GVSKNTTILVTK
-609 DKESSSSKIKKAK
+609 DKESSSSKVKKAK
-622 DLNIPILTPEEFEIR
+622 DLNIPILTPEEFEIK

>member
-1 MLIHQKELEEKIVEA
+1 MHQKEIEEKIVEA
-16 NRLYREGNPI
+16 NRLYREGNPV
-26 MSDKEYDALVEELKT
+26 MSDKEYDSMKESLEKYFPDSDILK
-41 HFPKSKVF
+41 KS
-49 EKAIVEES
+49 IVEES

-63 ERLPFPMFSLE
+63 EKLPYPMFSLE
-74 KVKMV
+74 KVKTV
-79 DEIVRWVKDVWELS
+79 DEIVRWIKNVWELS
-93 PNDRV
+93 SNDRV

-196 VRYGIMDSD
+196 IRYGIMDSD
-205 RDKSMQLAELRND
+205 RDKSMQLAELYND
-218 YGNYAT
+218 YDPYST

-229 SAGVFDDN
+229 SVGVFDDE
-237 KTALTYLNDLFES
+237 KTALAYLNDLFES

-262 VDNKTKREELGRLP
+262 VDNKKKRDGLGRLP

-302 EWSVSKDGKA
+302 EWSISKDGKS
-312 KPVIVFSPVEFD
+312 KPVIVFDPVEFD

-375 MCDGMM
+375 MCDSMM
-381 ICPSCGN
+381 ICPSCGE

-399 VCINPDCKEKKIKQ
+399 ICMNPDCKEKKIKQ
-413 IAYFFATLE
+413 ITYFFATLE

-437 GLDSVEKIV
+437 ELDSVEKIV
-446 NVSEK
+446 NASEK

-478 VSFAKILTAYN
+478 VPFAKILTAYN

-516 KEGKTPMESLLAV
+516 KEGKAPMESLLAV

-544 GLFFYIIEN
+544 GIFFYIIGS

-562 NNVVL
+562 NNTVL
-567 ADNPESVC
+567 VDNPESVC
-575 FTGFRNKQ
+575 FTGFRNKE
-583 WEERLVKEGHKIVS
+583 WEERLSKEGHKVVS
-597 SVSKNTTILVTK
+597 GVSKNTTILVTK
-609 DKESSSSKIKKAK
+609 DKESSSSKVKKAK
-622 DLNIPILTPEEFEIR
+622 ELSIPILTPEEFETKM
-637 IGWKEI
+637 GWKEK

>member
-26 MSDKEYDALVEELKT
+26 MSDKEYDSMKEELER
-41 HFPKSKVF
+41 HFPDSDILK
-49 EKAIVEES
+49 KAIVEKS

-74 KVKMV
+74 KVKTV

-93 PNDRV
+93 SNDRV

-135 YVNHGNPMNKK
+135 YVNHGNPMNKR

-157 IGMFLKNVKPLGY
+157 VGMFLKNVKPLGY

-295 TTKVQKI
+295 TTKITSI
-302 EWSVSKDGKA
+302 EWSISKDGKS
-312 KPVIVFSPVEFD
+312 KPVIVFDPVEFD
-324 GATVSRCTGYNAKY
+324 GATVTRCTGYNAKY
-338 ITDNHISPN
+338 ITDNHICPN
-347 AYIVVSR
+347 AYIVVTR

-362 LETVSYSVELFRE
+362 LETLKYSVECFE
-375 MCDGMM
+375 GMCDSMM
-381 ICPSCGN
+381 FCPSCGE
-388 PLKWDETLTDI
+388 PLRWDANLTDL
-399 VCINPDCKEKKIKQ
+399 VCVNPNCDEKAVKQ
-413 IAYFFATLE
+413 LVYFFATLG
-422 TEEMQEATIRKFYEG
+422 TEEMQEATVRKLYKG
-437 GLDSVEKIV
+437 GLLSVKNIV
-446 NVSEK
+446 NATEK
-451 ELSQIGGIGAKLSK
+451 ELKKIEGIGKSLSK
-465 KLRGQFD
+465 KLRKQFD
-472 KYADNG
+472 SYVDDG
-478 VSFAKILTAYN
+478 VPFARILTAYN

-503 FDSLSDEDIDTIF
+503 FNSLSKDQIDYMF
-516 KEGKTPMESLLAV
+516 ENGEVPLKDLLSID
-529 PGVAETTAKIFNNGI
+529 GIAETTAKAFNDGLK
-544 GLFFYIIEN
+544 LFFYLCSGTPVSISFIQEETVEN
-553 SPFPISYVK
+553 
-562 NNVVL
+562 
-567 ADNPESVC
+567 DNPESVC

-583 WEERLVKEGHKIVS
+583 WEERLVKEGHKVVS
-597 SVSKNTTILVTK
+597 GVSKNTTILVTK
-609 DKESSSSKIKKAK
+609 DKESSSSKVKKAK
-622 DLNIPILTPEEFEIR
+622 GLSIPILTPEEFETKMR
-637 IGWKEI
+637 WKEK

>member
-26 MSDKEYDALVEELKT
+26 MSDKEYDSMKEGLEKYFPDSDILK
-41 HFPKSKVF
+41 KS
-49 EKAIVEES
+49 IVEES

-63 ERLPFPMFSLE
+63 EKLPYPMFSLE
-74 KVKMV
+74 KVKTV
-79 DEIVRWVKDVWELS
+79 DEIVRWTKDVWGLS
-93 PNDRV
+93 SNDRI

-205 RDKSMQLAELRND
+205 RDKSMQLAELYND
-218 YGNYAT
+218 YDPYAT

-229 SAGVFDDN
+229 SAGVFDDE

-262 VDNKTKREELGRLP
+262 VDNKKKRDGLGRLP

-302 EWSVSKDGKA
+302 EWSISKDGKS
-312 KPVIVFSPVEFD
+312 KPVIVFDPVEFD

-362 LETVSYSVELFRE
+362 LETVGYSVELFRE

-381 ICPSCGN
+381 ICPSCGEL
-388 PLKWDETLTDI
+388 LKWDETLTDI

-413 IAYFFATLE
+413 ITYFFATLE

-446 NVSEK
+446 NASEK
-451 ELSQIGGIGAKLSK
+451 ELSQIEGIGAKLSK
-465 KLRGQFD
+465 KLRKQFD
-472 KYADNG
+472 SYAENG
-478 VSFAKILTAYN
+478 VPFAKLLSAYN

-516 KEGKTPMESLLAV
+516 KEGKAPMKSLLAV

-544 GLFFYIIEN
+544 GIFFNIIED
-553 SPFPISYVK
+553 SPFPISYIK
-562 NNVVL
+562 NNTVL

-575 FTGFRNKQ
+575 FTGFRNKE
-583 WEERLVKEGHKIVS
+583 WEERLSKEGHKVVS
-597 SVSKNTTILVTK
+597 GVSKNTTILVTK
-609 DKESSSSKIKKAK
+609 DKESSSSKVKKAK
-622 DLNIPILTPEEFEIR
+622 ELSIPILTPEEFGTKM
-637 IGWKEI
+637 GWKEK

>member
-16 NRLYREGNPI
+16 NRLYREGNPV
-26 MSDKEYDALVEELKT
+26 MSDKEYDSMKESLEKYFPDSDILK
-41 HFPKSKVF
+41 KS
-49 EKAIVEES
+49 IVEES

-63 ERLPFPMFSLE
+63 EKLPYPMFSLE
-74 KVKMV
+74 KVKTV
-79 DEIVRWVKDVWELS
+79 DEIVRWTKDVWGLS
-93 PNDRV
+93 SNDRI

-205 RDKSMQLAELRND
+205 RDKSMQLAELYND
-218 YGNYAT
+218 YDPYAT

-229 SAGVFDDN
+229 SAGVFDDE
-237 KTALTYLNDLFES
+237 KTALTYLNDLFKS

-262 VDNKTKREELGRLP
+262 VDNKKKRDGLGRLP

-302 EWSVSKDGKA
+302 EWSISKDGKS
-312 KPVIVFSPVEFD
+312 KPVIVFDPVEFD

-362 LETVSYSVELFRE
+362 LKTVGYSVELFRE

-381 ICPSCGN
+381 ICPSCGE
-388 PLKWDETLTDI
+388 PLRWDANLTDL
-399 VCINPDCKEKKIKQ
+399 VCVNPNCDEKAVKQ
-413 IAYFFATLE
+413 LVYFFATLG
-422 TEEMQEATIRKFYEG
+422 TEEMQEATVRKLYKG
-437 GLDSVEKIV
+437 GLLSVENIV
-446 NVSEK
+446 NATEK
-451 ELSQIGGIGAKLSK
+451 ELEKIEGIGKSLSK
-465 KLRGQFD
+465 KLRKQFD
-472 KYADNG
+472 SYVDDG
-478 VSFAKILTAYN
+478 VPFARILTAYN

-503 FDSLSDEDIDTIF
+503 FNSLSKDQIDYMF
-516 KEGKTPMESLLAV
+516 ENGEVPLKDLLSID
-529 PGVAETTAKIFNNGI
+529 GIAETTAKAFNDGLK
-544 GLFFYIIEN
+544 LFFYLCSGTPVSISFIQEETVEN
-553 SPFPISYVK
+553 
-562 NNVVL
+562 
-567 ADNPESVC
+567 DNPESVC

-583 WEERLVKEGHKIVS
+583 WEERLVKEGHKVVS
-597 SVSKNTTILVTK
+597 GVSKNTTILVTK
-609 DKESSSSKIKKAK
+609 DKESSSSKVKKAK
-622 DLNIPILTPEEFEIR
+622 DLNIPILTPEEFEIK

>member
-1 MLIHQKELEEKIVEA
+1 MIKHQKELEEKIVEA
-16 NRLYREGNPI
+16 NQLYREGNPV
-26 MSDKEYDALVEELKT
+26 MTDKEYDDMKEELEKY
-41 HFPKSKVF
+41 FPDSDILK
-49 EKAIVEES
+49 KAIIEEN

-74 KVKMV
+74 KVKTIA
-79 DEIVRWVKDVWELS
+79 EIVRWIKDVWELS
-93 PNDRV
+93 SNDRV

-114 TNDCWTRGDGTE
+114 TNDCWTRGDGIE

-196 VRYGIMDSD
+196 VRYGIMDSN

-218 YGNYAT
+218 YGHYAT

-229 SAGVFDDN
+229 SSGVFDDE
-237 KTALTYLNDLFES
+237 KTAITYLNDLFES

-262 VDNKTKREELGRLP
+262 VDNKAKREELGRLP

-282 AIAYKNPDWQERY
+282 AIAYKNPDWQERF

-302 EWSVSKDGKA
+302 EWSISKDGKS

-338 ITDNHISPN
+338 ITDNHISPA

-375 MCDGMM
+375 MCDEMM

-388 PLKWDETLTDI
+388 PLRWDGTFTDI
-399 VCINPDCKEKKIKQ
+399 VCANPDCKEKKIKQ

-422 TEEMQEATIRKFYEG
+422 MEEMQEATIRKFYEG

-446 NVSEK
+446 NASEK
-451 ELSQIGGIGAKLSK
+451 ELSQIEGIGLKLSK
-465 KLRGQFD
+465 KLRKQFD
-472 KYADNG
+472 SCIQNG
-478 VSFAKILTAYN
+478 VPFAKLLSAYN
-489 VFGGVIGEK
+489 VFGGTIGEK

-503 FDSLSDEDIDTIF
+503 FDSLSEEDIKVLSNDGTLPD
-516 KEGKTPMESLLAV
+516 KTLLSID
-529 PGVAETTAKIFNNGI
+529 GVAETTAASFKDGLAVFFNVI
-544 GLFFYIIEN
+544 GV

-562 NNVVL
+562 NNAVL

-575 FTGFRNKQ
+575 FTGFRNKE
-583 WEERLVKEGHKIVS
+583 WEERLSKEGHKVVS
-597 SVSKNTTILVTK
+597 GVSKNTTVLVTK
-609 DKESSSSKIKKAK
+609 DKESSSSKVKKAK
-622 DLNIPILTPEEFEIR
+622 EFSISILTPEEFEIKM
-637 IGWKEI
+637 GWKER

>member
-26 MSDKEYDALVEELKT
+26 MSDKEYDSMKEGLEKYFPDSDILK
-41 HFPKSKVF
+41 KS
-49 EKAIVEES
+49 IVEES

-63 ERLPFPMFSLE
+63 EKLPYPMFSLE
-74 KVKMV
+74 KVKTV
-79 DEIVRWVKDVWELS
+79 DEIVRWTKDVWGLS
-93 PNDRV
+93 SNDRI

-196 VRYGIMDSD
+196 IRYGIMDSD
-205 RDKSMQLAELRND
+205 RDKSMQLAELYND
-218 YGNYAT
+218 YDPYAT

-229 SAGVFDDN
+229 SAGVFDDE

-295 TTKVQKI
+295 TTKVTSI
-302 EWSVSKDGKA
+302 EWSISKDGKS
-312 KPVIVFSPVEFD
+312 KPVIVFDPVEFD
-324 GATVSRCTGYNAKY
+324 GATVTRCTGYNAKY
-338 ITDNHISPN
+338 ITDNHICPN
-347 AYIVVSR
+347 AYIVVTR

-362 LETVSYSVELFRE
+362 LETLKYSVECFE
-375 MCDGMM
+375 GMCDGMM
-381 ICPSCGN
+381 ICPSCGE
-388 PLKWDETLTDI
+388 PLRWDANLTDL
-399 VCINPDCKEKKIKQ
+399 VCVNPNCDEKAVKQ
-413 IAYFFATLE
+413 LVYFFATLG
-422 TEEMQEATIRKFYEG
+422 TEEMQEATVRKLYKG
-437 GLDSVEKIV
+437 GLLSVENIV
-446 NVSEK
+446 NATEK
-451 ELSQIGGIGAKLSK
+451 ELEKIEGIGKSLSK
-465 KLRGQFD
+465 KLRKQFD
-472 KYADNG
+472 SYVDDG
-478 VSFAKILTAYN
+478 VPFARILTAYN

-503 FDSLSDEDIDTIF
+503 FNSLSKDQIDYMF
-516 KEGKTPMESLLAV
+516 ENGEVPLKDLLSID
-529 PGVAETTAKIFNNGI
+529 GIAETTAKAFNDGLK
-544 GLFFYIIEN
+544 LFFYLCSGTPVSISFIQEETVEN
-553 SPFPISYVK
+553 
-562 NNVVL
+562 
-567 ADNPESVC
+567 DNPESVC

-583 WEERLVKEGHKIVS
+583 WEERLVKEGHKVVS
-597 SVSKNTTILVTK
+597 GVSKNTTILVTK
-609 DKESSSSKIKKAK
+609 DKESSSSKVKKAK
-622 DLNIPILTPEEFEIR
+622 DLNIPILTPEEFEIK